1 MSTFTE
7 LAWVMGVAALL
18 GLVGILL
25 RQPLIVA
32 FIATGLVA
40 GPDLLALLQPA
51 DPIFVLAEIGI
62 AVLLFLVGLKLDL
75 HIVSTLGP
83 VAVATGLGQVAFT
96 AIMGFGI
103 CLALGFNVLASTYI
117 AVALTFSST
126 IIIVKL
132 LSDKREVDSL
142 HGRIAIGFLIVQD
155 IVVVLAMVA
164 LSALGAATGAKEAV
178 PGGLA
183 GTIAGSAAGIV
194 AIGLFMRYVTEPLL
208 ARVARVPELLVT
220 FALAWAVL
228 FAAIADWIG
237 LGKELGGLAAGVSL
251 ASTPY
256 REAIASRLAS
266 LRDFLLLFFFIALGA
281 GMRTGTLGE
290 QLPAALLLSAFVLI
304 GNPVIVLAIMGYM
317 GYRRRTG
324 FLAGL
329 TVAQISEFSLIF
341 VAAGI
346 AAGHIDESVLSI
358 VTLVGLTTITL
369 STYMILY
376 SERLYAVA
384 EPLLGAFERSV
395 PYRERDVDDGSSRD
409 AGHDVL
415 LFGLGRYGLEVARIL
430 QKQGLRTFAIDFDP
444 EVLRRWHADGGAGMY
459 GDAADPEFPASLPV
473 GGARWAIITIPGLPA
488 SLTHDDAR
496 LVLMERLRA
505 AGFSGR
511 IAVRADTPAEAE
523 RLRARGA
530 DLVLDPYSD
539 AATRAVE
546 ELGLAEPQPAVAPA
560 S

>member
-103 CLALGFNVLASTYI
+103 CLALGFDVLASTYI

-183 GTIAGSAAGIV
+183 GTVAGSAAGIV
-194 AIGLFMRYVTEPLL
+194 AIGLFMRYVAEPLL